1 MVKDQLLGKLA
12 VILHADIAGSTEL
25 VQQDN
30 QLAHERIQ
38 DAFNRFS
45 TIIEKYKGHVVELRG
60 DALLAEF
67 ERASDAV
74 SAALSFQ
81 IDHTYH
87 ISRLKDDLRPTVRVG
102 IATGEVIIADNTV
115 TGAGVVQAQRIEQI
129 ADPGGVCVSAAIQD
143 ALAKRMPFD
152 REDLGEQEL
161 KGFDDR
167 VRVYQVRLKDGEALP
182 IPDSRAKNK
191 SVTLWAVGAVI
202 ITLLGGVGLLAWNQ
216 PDPPDFEPLSP
227 DAMAQTLPK
236 KPSIAVLP
244 FDDMSTAKDQNYLSD
259 AISEGVI
266 TELSRFSEIFVIAR
280 NSSFQYRDKATDTR
294 DIAAELGVHYVL
306 EGSQQKEG
314 NSLRITVQLID
325 ALSGRHI
332 WAGRYDRSL
341 EDLFAVQDEI
351 VRAVASTVGGKIAFR
366 PPPTGG
372 LSRLS
377 ALRHHL
383 KARQYFRQYTK
394 EGNEKARIENL
405 AAIEA
410 DPTSPFG
417 YIGLAFNY
425 NRLADWEGG
434 DIDPEEARKLAR
446 ESAEK
451 ALELD
456 PNNYNAHFVRAYIHN
471 QEGEMDLAIA
481 RYEKATE
488 LNPSATNVMA
498 MFSVTLVYT
507 GRVAEAIELLHRAM
521 RLDPHHP
528 DWFKWNLAWAQ
539 LVNGDCDLALPTMQS
554 MVKIPDKAL
563 DTLAVIYVCLGRQEE
578 AEAAIAKLLA
588 TNPDL
593 TISWFRNY
601 AQRKYKDPADGE
613 PYLDGLR
620 KAGLP
625 E

>member
-1 MVKDQLLGKLA
+1 MAKESLSGKLA
-12 VILHADIAGSTEL
+12 VILHADVVGSTAL
-25 VQQDN
+25 VQEDN

-45 TIIEKYKGHVVELRG
+45 TTIEKYKGHVVELRG

-87 ISRLKDDLRPTVRVG
+87 ISRLKDDLRPTIRVG

-129 ADPGGVCVSAAIQD
+129 ADPGGVCVTAAIHD
-143 ALAKRMPFD
+143 ALSKRLPFD

-167 VRVYQVRLKDGEALP
+167 VRVYRVRLKDGEALP

-202 ITLLGGVGLLAWNQ
+202 IILLGGVGLLAWNQ
-216 PDPPDFEPLSP
+216 QDPPDFEPLSP

-259 AISEGVI
+259 AISEGII

-306 EGSQQKEG
+306 EGSQQKVG

-325 ALSGRHI
+325 ALAGRNI
-332 WAGRYDRSL
+332 WAESYDRSL

-351 VRAVASTVGGKIAFR
+351 VRAVASAVGAKIAFR

-377 ALRHHL
+377 ALQHHL
-383 KARQYFRQYTK
+383 KARQYIRQFTK
-394 EGNEKARIENL
+394 EGTEKARLENL

-417 YIGLAFNY
+417 YIGLTFVYSRMAV
-425 NRLADWEGG
+425 WEFG
-434 DIDPEEARKLAR
+434 DIDPEEARKISR

-456 PNNYNAHFVRAYIHN
+456 PNNYDAQYARAYAH
-471 QEGEMDLAIA
+471 QQDGELDLAIA
-481 RYEKATE
+481 RYEKAIE

-498 MFSVTLVYT
+498 ALSEALVFS
-507 GRVAEAIELLHRAM
+507 GRVTEAIELMHRAM
-521 RLDPHHP
+521 RLDPNHP
-528 DWFKWNLAWAQ
+528 DWFKWGLAWAQ
-539 LVNGDCDLALPTMQS
+539 LANGDCDLALPTMLS
-554 MVKIPDKAL
+554 MAKIPNWARR
-563 DTLAVIYVCLGRQEE
+563 TLAVIYVCLGRQEE
-578 AEAAIAKLLA
+578 AEAAIAKFLEA
-588 TNPDL
+588 SPES
-593 TISWFRNY
+593 TIGGFRDKS
-601 AQRKYKDPADGE
+601 QRKYKDPADLE
-613 PYLDGLR
+613 PYLDALR
-620 KAGLP
+620 TAGLP

>member
-1 MVKDQLLGKLA
+1 MAKDRLTRKLA
-12 VILHADIAGSTEL
+12 VILHADVVGSTAL
-25 VQQDN
+25 VQQN
-30 QLAHERIQ
+30 ESLAHERIR
-38 DAFNRFS
+38 AVFNRFS
-45 TIIEKYKGHVVELRG
+45 EVIKSYGGVTHELRG
-60 DALLAEF
+60 DALVAEF

-74 SAALSFQ
+74 TASIAFQ
-81 IDHTYH
+81 DAN
-87 ISRLKDDLRPTVRVG
+87 SVRNLELGDDLRPVLRIGV
-102 IATGEVIIADNTV
+102 AMGEVVVADSTV
-115 TGAGVVQAQRIEQI
+115 TGEGVVLAQRLEQL
-129 ADPGGVCVSAAIQD
+129 AEPGGLCISGAVHETMPQHLPFHQD
-143 ALAKRMPFD
+143 
-152 REDLGEQEL
+152 DLGEQEL
-161 KGFDDR
+161 KGFDEP
-167 VRVYQVRLKDGEALP
+167 VRVYRVRLKDGESLSKSD
-182 IPDSRAKNK
+182 IRTKNK
-191 SVTLWAVGAVI
+191 SITRVAAIGI
-202 ITLLGGVGLLAWNQ
+202 IIVLLGGIGLLAWNQ
-216 PDPPDFEPLSP
+216 FAALDFEPLSP
-227 DAMAQTLPK
+227 DAMTQTLPK

-410 DPTSPFG
+410 DPASPFG

-425 NRLADWEGG
+425 NRLADWEEG

-528 DWFKWNLAWAQ
+528 DWFKWGLAWAQ
-539 LVNGDCDLALPTMQS
+539 WVNGDCDLALPTMLS
-554 MVKIPDKAL
+554 MAKIPSTARR
-563 DTLAVIYVCLGRQEE
+563 TLAVIYVCLGRQEE

-588 TNPDL
+588 TRPDL

-601 AQRKYKDPADGE
+601 VQRKYKDPADGE